1 MIYSTCTLNTQEN
14 EENIQWMQQELGAE
28 VLPVETQAD
37 WHITGSLLPGFTL
50 PVYRFIPGVTRGEGL
65 FMCAMRKP
73 AKGRPTPLPLPVREG
88 RKMPSKLKV
97 PNTLKTVSTPL
108 PHREGTGVGS
118 TSLSYPQAISFLRR
132 EALVLPAETPRGIVA
147 VSYEGHVL
155 GYVKNIGNRA
165 NNLYPK
171 EWRIK
176 STYVPD
182 TPPQI
187 LTMDD

>member
-1 MIYSTCTLNTQEN
+1 
-14 EENIQWMQQELGAE
+14 
-28 VLPVETQAD
+28 
-37 WHITGSLLPGFTL
+37 
-50 PVYRFIPGVTRGEGL
+50 
-65 FMCAMRKP
+65 
-73 AKGRPTPLPLPVREG
+73 
-88 RKMPSKLKV
+88 MPSRLKV
-97 PNTLKTVSTPL
+97 PNTLKIVSTPL
-108 PHREGTGVGS
+108 PHREGQGGGS
-118 TSLSYPQAISFLRR
+118 PVSLSYPQAISFLRR
-132 EALVLPAETPRGIVA
+132 EALVLPAETPRGTVA

-176 STYVPD
+176 STYAPD